1 MNIPIFPLSIY
12 LLPQGITRLRIFEQ
26 RYLNMVKN
34 ANDTKG
40 FVISYYQ
47 NLPNQPIENQI
58 APWGSWVEIVN
69 FMQGDDGILII
80 DVKCKSLVTI
90 KSTSFNDEQLML
102 GEVTVQPH
110 WADKQDQYATT
121 TLSQQLALQLQQV
134 FSDNKPL
141 ADLYQQVFVDDDHWV
156 CARWLELL
164 PLPFADKS
172 LFSQQDS
179 FNQALD
185 CISNILIEEKV

>member
-34 ANDTKG
+34 VHKTNG

-47 NLPNQPIENQI
+47 DSPNLDIESKI
-58 APWGSWVEIVN
+58 AAWGSWVEIVN
-69 FMQGDDGILII
+69 FMQGDDGILVI
-80 DVKCKSLVTI
+80 DVKCKALVDI
-90 KSTSFNDEQLML
+90 QNTSINNEQLMV
-102 GEVTVQPH
+102 GEVEVRAH
-110 WADKQDQYATT
+110 WADSLGQQAHAQSE
-121 TLSQQLALQLQQV
+121 LSGQLRQV
-134 FSDNKPL
+134 FNDNQPL
-141 ADLYQQVFVDDDHWV
+141 AELYQLIFIDDPHWV

-172 LFSQQDS
+172 IFSTQDS
-179 FNQALD
+179 FNKALNFL
-185 CISNILIEEKV
+185 SEILIKEKI